1 MSGKIYQIT
10 CDHCGEKYIGSTKQS
25 LNIRL
30 SKHKSRAKKDESKNG
45 DIHSHMRAVGPNHFK
60 IELIAN
66 VNGGR
71 KELLEQE
78 EKYIQKL
85 KPKLN
90 ENNPAP

>member
-10 CDHCGEKYIGSTKQS
+10 CDHCNEKYIGSTTQQ

-30 SKHKSRAKKDESKNG
+30 SKHKSRAKKDEGKSG
-45 DIHSHMRAVGPNHFK
+45 DIHSHIKSVGPSHFR

-66 VNGGR
+66 VEGGR
-71 KELLEQE
+71 KELLKEE

-90 ENNPAP
+90 ENNPA